1 MGLAVATLFTSH
13 RKTTLV
19 LLSRSAGA
27 FVTFVHPLIHHSLC
41 IANPR
46 GSRLQQTGASPQQN
60 YISDTFTSPDV
71 VFTALPRYIS
81 HSHDHSICRSTDIT
95 MSDSINWGT
104 LLSDLVHVGEGE
116 AEAEQQRSPAQSTYD
131 PVSEHVKDQ
140 LRCSRAD
147 HSSTILGCTAPAQT
161 RAKKNCTTL
170 HLTATLGPWPPLQN
184 TPTCRWQMRCTLKN
198 GPEWTTCKDWCR
210 SSMLSY
216 RMQTSLQ

>member
-19 LLSRSAGA
+19 LLSRSSGA

-60 YISDTFTSPDV
+60 YISVAFTSPDV

-81 HSHDHSICRSTDIT
+81 HSHHDHSICRSTNIT

-104 LLSDLVHVGEGE
+104 LLSGLGHVGEGE
-116 AEAEQQRSPAQSTYD
+116 AEPGNSPAQLTYD
-131 PVSEHVKDQ
+131 PVSGHGKDQ
-140 LRCSRAD
+140 LRCSSTD
-147 HSSTILGCTAPAQT
+147 HSSKTM
-161 RAKKNCTTL
+161 RCTTLARRCTQRKCTNL
-170 HLTATLGPWPPLQN
+170 HLTATLGPWPRLQ
-184 TPTCRWQMRCTLKN
+184 TPPTCRCQTLFTLKN
-198 GPEWTTCKDWCR
+198 PIWNSCTD
-210 SSMLSY
+210 
-216 RMQTSLQ
+216 